1 MLKLN
6 IYFKISSSM
15 SFKLEVFLKLAKPS
29 LFLKSGGPSV
39 IWKKV
44 SMERGDYSI
53 DVIEITFDLKKILD
67 Q

>member
-1 MLKLN
+1 
-6 IYFKISSSM
+6 M